1 MEVGEP
7 IPPSEHLSTE
17 RTALVRSGTMPER
30 IVVIGGNAAGMSAA
44 SRAKRLN
51 PELRI
56 TVIELSHFISYSI
69 CGLPHYISKKI
80 QRHDRLITFS
90 PEELKVER
98 GITART
104 RTRVEEIYT
113 GRRRLLCVEMDGGR
127 EWEMAYDR
135 VVIATG
141 YRPKLPRIDDSD
153 LDGIFTVS
161 RLEDGIRIREE
172 IETRDIRRVAIVG
185 GGYIGLMMAHGLR
198 SMGLEVVLFE
208 RHNHVFRQVDED
220 MAVHVEEELRNRGV
234 KLVLGTEV
242 KKWRGREGRLEGIE
256 TKGGTRSLDMV
267 VIDVG
272 ILPNTQLAVNSGIPL
287 GISGAILVDE
297 RGQTRIGRVYAAG
310 NCAETTHLSS
320 GKPIF
325 SALGTS
331 AAKQGRVVGENLAGR
346 TSVFG
351 GTLETSVEK
360 VFDVAIART
369 GLTSRQAFSDG
380 FRADSV
386 KITHRSRADYYPGS
400 REMHVK
406 LIFDKDRGRLLGGQI
421 VGDDSVAKRIDTL
434 VAALSSG
441 MTLQDIS
448 QLDLA
453 YAPPY
458 GTLWDP
464 IQIAANVGLKKLGS

>member
-1 MEVGEP
+1 M
-7 IPPSEHLSTE
+7 
-17 RTALVRSGTMPER
+17 
-30 IVVIGGNAAGMSAA
+30 VIGGNAAGMSAA

-51 PELRI
+51 PELQI
-56 TVIELSHFISYSI
+56 TVIELGHFISYSI
-69 CGLPHYISKKI
+69 CGLPYYVSKKV
-80 QRHDRLITFS
+80 QRHDRLITFT
-90 PEELKVER
+90 PEALKAER
-98 GITART
+98 GITAFT

-113 GRRRLLCVEMDGGR
+113 GRRRLLCVEMEGSR
-127 EWEMAYDR
+127 ESEMAYDK

-141 YRPKLPRIDDSD
+141 YRPKLPPIKGCN
-153 LDGIFTVS
+153 LEGTFTVS
-161 RLEDGIRIREE
+161 RLEDGVRIRRE
-172 IETRDIRRVAIVG
+172 IETRDIHRAAIVG
-185 GGYIGLMMAHGLR
+185 GGYIGLMMAYGLR
-198 SMGLEVVLFE
+198 NMGLEVVLFE
-208 RHNHVFRQVDED
+208 RHQHVFRQVDED
-220 MAVHVEEELRNRGV
+220 MAVHVEEELRSRGV
-234 KLVLGTEV
+234 ELVLSTEV
-242 KKWRGREGRLEGIE
+242 RKLRGREGRLEGIE
-256 TKGGTRSLDMV
+256 TKDGIRSVDMA

-272 ILPNTQLAVNSGIPL
+272 VLPNTQLAVNSGIPL

-297 RGQTRIGRVYAAG
+297 RGQTRVGRVYAAG
-310 NCAETTHLSS
+310 NCAETTHLAS
-320 GKPIF
+320 GKPFF

-369 GLTSRQAFSDG
+369 GLTARQAFRDG
-380 FRADSV
+380 FRADWV
-386 KITHRSRADYYPGS
+386 KISHRSRAAYYPGS

-406 LIFDKDRGRLLGGQI
+406 LVFDKEGGRLLGGQI

-434 VAALSSG
+434 VAALSAG

-464 IQIAANVGLKKLGS
+464 IQIAANVGLRKLVS